1 MVTLIEVFLG
11 LAGVLLSFAVGY
23 AWAWLRSRNRFEEAV
38 EERKEEALKQSRAV
52 IGGKVAEQMSPVIP
66 GFPGRVSEARFLGD
80 PIDYVVFDGLD
91 EKNIDRV
98 TFVEVKSGESHLS
111 EQERHLRD
119 AVQNGRVR
127 WVEHRVSVEDE

>member
-1 MVTLIEVFLG
+1 MVDAIEVVLG
-11 LAGVLLSFAVGY
+11 LAGFLLAFGVGY
-23 AWAWLRSRNRFEEAV
+23 GWAWLRSRHRFEEAV

-66 GFPGRVSEARFLGD
+66 GFPGKVSEARFLGD

-91 EKNIDRV
+91 NKDITRV

-119 AVQNGRVR
+119 AVKDGRVR
-127 WVEHRVSVEDE
+127 WVEHRVNVEDE